1 MESINSRIKIL
12 REHLNLSQEEFA
24 NQIGFK
30 RNSVSLIE
38 NGNRNIS
45 EKGIKVILEKFPV
58 YEEWLRN
65 GNGEMLYDYTP
76 EEKFTLLL
84 ADIKASN
91 NSSLKQLIEKINYL
105 DEEYL
110 HVLEVM
116 VDALINKKPPIN

>member
-58 YEEWLRN
+58 CEDWLRN

-84 ADIKASN
+84 ADIKASDN
-91 NSSLKQLIEKINYL
+91 NTLKQLIEKINCL
-105 DEEYL
+105 DDEYL
-110 HVLEVM
+110 NVLDVM
-116 VDALINKKPPIN
+116 VNALINKKPPN